1 MTTLDQPALTISSG
15 AFRCRGE
22 DRPPLKVNLFERMQG
37 GNCQLIPLFPYE
49 DADSLVPAGAIFRG
63 EPGADFGQFFHFN
76 TVDEVA
82 HVFGANGALLQTGQ
96 IYATQ
101 PLHGVNSFLKDP
113 TNPDNFLVLTVTQH
127 QRASGPQAE
136 AVIFRCGKCHEV
148 LERYEYDAQP
158 APEVP
163 TRAMAWHC
171 WQRCRAAWMPLKPER
186 ARGQSPLPELRA
198 RQSALPVANVGAGG
212 STCNRRT
219 PSMTRGA
226 RSMSRS
232 LRRSAIRWSRD
243 SHGPQTHAER
253 LQSRRGGRTLR

>member
-1 MTTLDQPALTISSG
+1 MTTTIQPARQTERRIPLP
-15 AFRCRGE
+15 RD
-22 DRPPLKVNLFERMQG
+22 DRPPLKVNIFEKMQS
-37 GNCQLIPLFPYE
+37 GNCQLLPLFPYE

-113 TNPDNFLVLTVTQH
+113 TNPDNFLVIAVTQH
-127 QRASGPQAE
+127 QRASGPQNE

-158 APEVP
+158 APRGVHPRNGVP
-163 TRAMAWHC
+163 LFTTL
-171 WQRCRAAWMPLKPER
+171 Q
-186 ARGQSPLPELRA
+186 
-198 RQSALPVANVGAGG
+198 G
-212 STCNRRT
+212 SVDAVETLNEHESNRRCAGCGYDNPT
-219 PSMTRGA
+219 FPMERWGWKHYVQQTRTVNDA
-226 RSMSRS
+226 R
-232 LRRSAIRWSRD
+232 
-243 SHGPQTHAER
+243 HALDAAAVDALGTAAEI
-253 LQSRRGGRTLR
+253 GR

>member
-1 MTTLDQPALTISSG
+1 MATLNETERQLDRRIPLP
-15 AFRCRGE
+15 RE

-37 GNCQLIPLFPYE
+37 GNCQLLPLFPYE

-101 PLHGVNSFLKDP
+101 PLHGVNSFLKDA

-127 QRASGPQAE
+127 QRASGTQDE

-148 LERYEYDAQP
+148 LERYEYAAQP
-158 APEVP
+158 APRGAHPRNGVP
-163 TRAMAWHC
+163 LLPTLQGSVDAAQTLNEHASNRRCDSCGHDNPPFPLQRWGWLQYVQQTRTVNDARHALDAAADQALTRA
-171 WQRCRAAWMPLKPER
+171 E
-186 ARGQSPLPELRA
+186 AR
-198 RQSALPVANVGAGG
+198 
-212 STCNRRT
+212 
-219 PSMTRGA
+219 
-226 RSMSRS
+226 
-232 LRRSAIRWSRD
+232 
-243 SHGPQTHAER
+243 
-253 LQSRRGGRTLR
+253 

>member
-1 MTTLDQPALTISSG
+1 MTTLTEVP
-15 AFRCRGE
+15 RGIERRIPLPRE

-37 GNCQLIPLFPYE
+37 GNCQLLPLFPYE

-63 EPGADFGQFFHFN
+63 EPGAEFGQFFHFN

-127 QRASGPQAE
+127 QRPSGSQAE
-136 AVIFRCGKCHEV
+136 AVIFRCGKCHEI

-158 APEVP
+158 A
-163 TRAMAWHC
+163 
-171 WQRCRAAWMPLKPER
+171 
-186 ARGQSPLPELRA
+186 ARGANPRNGLPLLATLQGSVDAAETLNEHA
-198 RQSALPVANVGAGG
+198 ANRH
-212 STCNRRT
+212 C
-219 PSMTRGA
+219 PSCGHDNPPFPTE
-226 RSMSRS
+226 
-232 LRRSAIRWSRD
+232 RWGWQ
-243 SHGPQTHAER
+243 HYVQQTHTVNDA
-253 LQSRRGGRTLR
+253 RRALDAAAANALGSHEVQG